1 MRAPSETSAAEQPLE
16 KHEIIR
22 RDSAAY
28 RELHRKIHET
38 VVHRDE
44 SREANQVWRAA
55 CEAFHSFES
64 PMFEVFTESGQ
75 ALLKTGDGGM
85 VDWAIAYLEVDPF
98 HFRSGYD
105 KSLLVRRLKWLVLLP
120 EHQERLR
127 VVVLRAL
134 DNPRRAAGYY
144 SRLAASL
151 QSPEFLE
158 HIRWRL
164 QSSDPEIRRC
174 AQRLLNYCEAFNRT
188 THHG

>member
-1 MRAPSETSAAEQPLE
+1 MDESVD

-22 RDSAAY
+22 RDSAAF
-28 RELHRKIHET
+28 RELHQRIHET
-38 VVHRDE
+38 FAHRDE
-44 SREANQVWRAA
+44 SREACQVWKAA

-64 PMFEVFTESGQ
+64 PMFEVLTDDGQ
-75 ALLKTGDGGM
+75 AQLKAGDAEM
-85 VDWAIAYLEVDPF
+85 VDWAVAYLEVDPF

-144 SRLAASL
+144 SPLAASL
-151 QSPEFLE
+151 QSPEFIE
-158 HIRWRL
+158 HMRWRL
-164 QSSDPEIRRC
+164 QSSDPEIQRC
-174 AQRLLNYCEAFNRT
+174 ARRLLDYCDAFNRT
-188 THHG
+188 MHRV